1 MKKIRVMQIINSLD
15 IGGAE
20 RVAVNIAAHLNPDR
34 FDSSLLTLERPGP
47 FAAILEKK
55 GIPFTSLHKKPGT
68 RPGVFLNIARHI
80 RKNRIDIV
88 TTHNY
93 GALFYGSFGAR
104 LGGCSRLL
112 HVDHNPK
119 LSSKRRY
126 PIPHKRLSSMAFKV
140 IAVSGEVRAKLIA
153 QEGIAPE
160 RIDIIAN
167 GVDDSLFNIPFD
179 RHSLLVRLGIPENR
193 VVVGTGARLVY
204 EKGLVHLLDAAG
216 LIKKKRDDFVLVI
229 VGDGPLMGDLQKRAH
244 DSGLNDR
251 VVFTGART
259 DFHEIIR
266 LFDIFVLPSVSE
278 GLPLSLLE
286 AMAAARAIVAS
297 QVGGIPEVITHGQ
310 TGLLVPPGSPA
321 HLAGAVELLMDDPG
335 YRAQCG
341 QQARL
346 RFAEKHSAQA
356 MAASY
361 ARLYESVLGSDR
373 GQVSTYDKNQS
384 WG

>member
-20 RVAVNIAAHLNPDR
+20 RVAVNIAAHLDPER
-34 FDSSLLTLERPGP
+34 FDSSLLTLEKPGP
-47 FAAILEKK
+47 FAVILEKR
-55 GIPFTSLHKKPGT
+55 GIPFTSLHKKPGI
-68 RPGVFLNIARHI
+68 RPGIFLRIARHI
-80 RKNRIDIV
+80 RRREIDIV

-112 HVDHNPK
+112 HVDHNPL

-126 PIPHKRLSSMAFKV
+126 PIPHKRLSSAAYKV
-140 IAVSGEVRAKLIA
+140 IAVSGEVRANLIA

-160 RIDIIAN
+160 RIDIISN
-167 GVDDSLFNIPFD
+167 GVDDSLFSMPFD
-179 RHSLLVRLGIPENR
+179 RHSLSARLGIPENR
-193 VVVGTGARLVY
+193 VVIGTGARLVY

-229 VGDGPLMGDLQKRAH
+229 VGDGPLMGQLRKKAH
-244 DSGLNDR
+244 DNGLNGHA
-251 VVFTGART
+251 VFTGART

-286 AMAAARAIVAS
+286 AMAAARAVVAS

-321 HLAGAVELLMDDPG
+321 HLADAVELLMDDPG
-335 YRAQCG
+335 YRAKCG
-341 QQARL
+341 QSARL
-346 RFAEKHSAQA
+346 KFEEKHSAQA